1 MGALTNASLVIAT
14 IGVIIFVHELG
25 HFLLARLNGVEV
37 LEFAIGFGPKLFSF
51 KRGITRYSIRLIPF
65 GGYVRMSG
73 DDRQLIELKT
83 EGGAK
88 DAPPPPE
95 LDEETRAALARPEGW
110 FLAKGYFAKCA
121 VVFAGPLFNVLF
133 AFFLAVAGFALYG
146 EVVLNEGPVIGD
158 IQVGHPA
165 DKAGIRPG
173 DRVLSI
179 DGVPMESWKQIA
191 QTVRGSGGKE
201 LEMVIERAADKDA
214 GEPLPSLT
222 IKVQPI
228 PDSAELEVI
237 TGTAAKGHVIGIA
250 PSYGYEPMKGGEIL
264 SIAAFKVWR
273 LSEMT
278 VRSFWGLV
286 SGRLSRKHVGG
297 PILMFQEASRSAK
310 RGGGSLLDFM
320 IFINVTLAI
329 MNLLPIPVLDGG
341 HLLIFSIEAIKG
353 SALSLVTYQR
363 ATTAGILVI
372 LSLMALA
379 LTNDVGRVVGL

>member
-1 MGALTNASLVIAT
+1 MGALTNASLVIVT

-25 HFLLARLNGVEV
+25 HFLLARWNGVEV
-37 LEFAIGFGPKLFSF
+37 LEFAIGFGPKLCSF

-73 DDRQLIELKT
+73 DDRQLFELT
-83 EGGAK
+83 ASTADTPDQENH
-88 DAPPPPE
+88 E
-95 LDEETRAALARPEGW
+95 LDEETRAALTRPEGW
-110 FLAKGYFAKCA
+110 FLAKGYLAKCS
-121 VVFAGPLFNVLF
+121 VVFAGPLFNIIF
-133 AFFLAVAGFALYG
+133 AFFLAAASFALFG
-146 EVVLNEGPVIGD
+146 EAVLNEGPVIGD
-158 IQVGHPA
+158 VQIGHPA
-165 DKAGIRPG
+165 HKAGIRPG
-173 DRVLSI
+173 DRVYSI

-201 LEMVIERAADKDA
+201 LDLVVERSADK
-214 GEPLPSLT
+214 GTEEPSTSLT
-222 IKVQPI
+222 IRVEPV

-250 PSYGYEPMKGGEIL
+250 PAFTYEPMKRGEIVSL
-264 SIAAFKVWR
+264 AALKVWR

-278 VRSFWGLV
+278 VRSFWGLI

-329 MNLLPIPVLDGG
+329 LNLLPIPVLDGG
-341 HLLIFSIEAIKG
+341 HLLIFSVEALKG
-353 SALSLVTYQR
+353 SALSLKTYQR
-363 ATTAGILVI
+363 VTATGMLVI
-372 LSLMALA
+372 LSLMVLA
-379 LTNDVGRVVGL
+379 LTNDVGRVIGI